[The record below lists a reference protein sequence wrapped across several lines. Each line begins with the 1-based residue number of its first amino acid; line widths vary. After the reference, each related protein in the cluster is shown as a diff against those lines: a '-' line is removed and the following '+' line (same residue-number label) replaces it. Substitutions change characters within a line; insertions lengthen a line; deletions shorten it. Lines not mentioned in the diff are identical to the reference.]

1 VKHGPVGADR
11 NRDVEPI
18 DDTDEPELGFPPG
31 AVFRAAPDAV
41 IVMGSD
47 GRVRDWNNAAERM
60 FGYGRSEAIG
70 RELAELIIPG
80 PLRDAH
86 RNSLTRYLETGE
98 STILDRRVELSG
110 IRRDGEEVAVELTV
124 TRAPGIDPPL
134 FTGFLRDI
142 PWAGQQARE
151 NARLQQRMTFLAQIG
166 LALDQSLDFDET
178 VRTLADLAVPDLAE
192 IAVVDLLGR
201 DGSVRTAVVAAL
213 EPANVAAVEQMRG
226 DHPLPATSSH
236 PVARALRSGA
246 PVLLPV
252 MTPEFL
258 RGIAQGNEHY
268 ELMRALG
275 YSSAIVVP
283 LIARGHVL
291 GALSLLRLDGA
302 APYNENDLVLGQELA
317 RRAALA
323 LDNSRLYESTRDL
336 ALTLQ
341 QSLLPR
347 AFPRIP
353 GVRLS
358 GLYRPA
364 AEGQEV
370 GGDFYDAFSIDHGRF
385 TFAIGDVC
393 GKGPQAAALTALARY
408 TIRALGDRD
417 PASILGM
424 LNDTVMRERETLPE
438 RYLTAVVATSV
449 PRGDEWDLEIAAAGH
464 PPPLVRRVDGSVE
477 QVQASGL
484 MIGVRDGARYSST
497 PLTLSRGDA
506 IVLYTD
512 GLTDARAPETIVSD
526 QELLGLLNRAR
537 GMNADELASFLAES
551 VTGDA
556 PARDDI
562 ALLVVE
568 LSDDRA
574 D

>member
-1 VKHGPVGADR
+1 MQ
-11 NRDVEPI
+11 PI
-18 DDTDEPELGFPPG
+18 DDNDQPELGFPPG

-47 GRVRDWNNAAERM
+47 GRIRDWNQAAERL
-60 FGYGRSEAIG
+60 FGYGRSDAIG
-70 RELAELIIPG
+70 HELAGLIIPG

-86 RNSLTRYLETGE
+86 RNALARYLETGE
-98 STILDRRVELSG
+98 SSILDRRLDLSA
-110 IRRDGEEVAVELTV
+110 IRRDGMEVPVELTV
-124 TRAPGIDPPL
+124 TRAPEVEPPL
-134 FTGFLRDI
+134 FTGFVRDVA
-142 PWAGQQARE
+142 PVGQQASE

-192 IAVVDLLGR
+192 IAVVDLLDR
-201 DGSVRTAVVAAL
+201 DGTVRTAVVAAL
-213 EPANVAAVEQMRG
+213 EPANVPAVEQMRG
-226 DHPLPATSSH
+226 DHPLPATSAH

-246 PVLLPV
+246 PVLLSV
-252 MTPEFL
+252 MSPEFL
-258 RGIAQGNEHY
+258 RSIAQGTEHY

-291 GALSLLRLDGA
+291 GALSLLRLED
-302 APYNENDLVLGQELA
+302 APPYDENDLVLGQELA

-323 LDNSRLYESTRDL
+323 LDNSRLYESTRHL

-347 AFPRIP
+347 AFPKIP
-353 GVRLS
+353 GVRFS

-370 GGDFYDAFSIDHGRF
+370 GGDFYDAFSIDKGGF
-385 TFAIGDVC
+385 VFAIGDVC

-417 PASILGM
+417 PASILGL
-424 LNDTVMRERETLPE
+424 LNDAVMRERETLAE
-438 RYLTAVVATSV
+438 RYLTAVVATSR
-449 PRGDEWDLEIAAAGH
+449 PRGDELDLEVAAAGH
-464 PPPLVRRVDGSVE
+464 PPPLVRRVDGSIE

-497 PLTLSRGDA
+497 QLTLSPGDT

-526 QELLGLLNRAR
+526 QDLLELLNRAR
-537 GMNADELASFLAES
+537 GMDASELAGFLAGS

-568 LSDDRA
+568 LSA
-574 D
+574 DQAD